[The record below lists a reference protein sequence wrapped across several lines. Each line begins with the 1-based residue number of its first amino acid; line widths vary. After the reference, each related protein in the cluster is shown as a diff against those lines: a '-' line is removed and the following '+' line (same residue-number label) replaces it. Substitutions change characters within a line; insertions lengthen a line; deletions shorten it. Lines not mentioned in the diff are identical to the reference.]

1 MKMTRKSG
9 FTMIELLVVI
19 SIIGI
24 LTSVLIPS
32 VSSMMLSGKT
42 TELSQRGKK
51 IVDAI
56 ITAELRG
63 NSYVWPSTTY
73 EADAEEASDSN
84 KPQLCKTFSTTEE
97 YFQEALLLSKDART
111 RIANQALKDITTQHL
126 VGDGMVEAASSTLN
140 ANNCAWRIAQNVG
153 IVEIDMPALVSK
165 NLKADDLVSVK
176 GNSTSIDADTLLDAT
191 KKPFGK
197 KACVLVTKQGKP
209 LAVNAADMTAS
220 SMGLR
225 ILGDSSMKDMSAEG
239 ADISFLKSK

>member
-1 MKMTRKSG
+1 MKMKRKSG

-63 NSYVWPSTTY
+63 NSYVWPATTY
-73 EADAEEASDSN
+73 EADAEETDSN
-84 KPQLCKTFSTTEE
+84 KPNLCKTFSTTEE
-97 YFQEALLLSKDART
+97 YFQEALLLAKDAKT
-111 RIANQALKDITTQHL
+111 RLANQALKDITTQHL

-165 NLKADDLVSVK
+165 NLKAEDLVNTK
-176 GNSTSIDADTLLDAT
+176 GNTTNIDADKLLDAT

-225 ILGDSSMKDMSAEG
+225 ILGDASMKDMGADG